1 MKLTSTVF
9 TFFVYIIGFDSR
21 TSLILGNNI
30 LPDLYWNTTNPIFL
44 ISNTDHIIDVN
55 QGTVGHQHDQINIV
69 CPKYEEGT
77 PKERMERHMIYNVN
91 KEEYDSCMI
100 HSKNPRIIAYCTKP
114 LEASVFTIRFRSFSP
129 MPNALEFHS
138 GQSYYFISTSSPLN
152 YTTRVGGYCRTN
164 NMKVVFKVAD
174 RNSVAKKPSARL
186 SDNVKDIEENVINT
200 NAKAVKWNEDN
211 KMMKKKY
218 FYTGREERG
227 ETFPQV
233 ATNVIRD
240 GQSLRDRKLVKDKML
255 SDEES
260 KIYFYTTTKFMDQ
273 GVENTNQNFR
283 TYSYRNEDQQE
294 ESILEKFSSSSSNL
308 GTLSVSYLLLVCG
321 SALL

>member
-1 MKLTSTVF
+1 MFLWSLTLFS
-9 TFFVYIIGFDSR
+9 
-21 TSLILGNNI
+21 
-30 LPDLYWNTTNPIFL
+30 
-44 ISNTDHIIDVN
+44 
-55 QGTVGHQHDQINIV
+55 
-69 CPKYEEGT
+69 
-77 PKERMERHMIYNVN
+77 
-91 KEEYDSCMI
+91 
-100 HSKNPRIIAYCTKP
+100 
-114 LEASVFTIRFRSFSP
+114 AS
-129 MPNALEFHS
+129 
-138 GQSYYFISTSSPLN
+138 Q
-152 YTTRVGGYCRTN
+152 
-164 NMKVVFKVAD
+164 VVFKVAD

-211 KMMKKKY
+211 KMKKKKY
-218 FYTGREERG
+218 FYTDREERG
-227 ETFPQV
+227 ETLPQV

-260 KIYFYTTTKFMDQ
+260 KIYFYTTTKLMDQ

>member
-1 MKLTSTVF
+1 MFLWSLTLFS
-9 TFFVYIIGFDSR
+9 
-21 TSLILGNNI
+21 
-30 LPDLYWNTTNPIFL
+30 
-44 ISNTDHIIDVN
+44 
-55 QGTVGHQHDQINIV
+55 
-69 CPKYEEGT
+69 
-77 PKERMERHMIYNVN
+77 
-91 KEEYDSCMI
+91 
-100 HSKNPRIIAYCTKP
+100 
-114 LEASVFTIRFRSFSP
+114 AS
-129 MPNALEFHS
+129 
-138 GQSYYFISTSSPLN
+138 Q
-152 YTTRVGGYCRTN
+152 
-164 NMKVVFKVAD
+164 VVFKVAD
-174 RNSVAKKPSARL
+174 RNSVAKKPSTRL

-211 KMMKKKY
+211 KMKKKKY
-218 FYTGREERG
+218 FYTDREERG
-227 ETFPQV
+227 ETL
-233 ATNVIRD
+233 
-240 GQSLRDRKLVKDKML
+240 QSLRDRKLVKDKML